1 LCKKIETYSLQDSL
15 EPPTATISTIEFDFE
30 DGFMQVN
37 SPSAVVQG
45 DGCAATVDVTKT
57 CCMDDAL
64 AIDTVVDNRVED
76 VQVKLASV
84 EEEIAALKSS
94 LQTLESKDVAAEV
107 VGPITQVVNNKFEL
121 HEQQIQEL
129 TAASSNH
136 DQKMDRWL
144 NLLEDSMRQFK
155 ASGDNVKEVAS
166 RSRKKK

>member
-57 CCMDDAL
+57 CCMD
-64 AIDTVVDNRVED
+64 D